1 MSGEVRKYRTCIRA
15 VHLGPHQDIL
25 RTSCSRPRQLGRL
38 DMPACKTFIENYLLL
53 CCSEKA
59 GEAAAQPHQSAHAG
73 AQAHRRCCACARGSV
88 QLHDPEAE
96 VSSSAVGAK
105 GPPARGCHRLSAHS
119 LRRQGSAASP
129 QPPGSGAAGAGRGVC
144 RRPAS
149 GICSRPGAAGCCC
162 FPMPTARRR
171 CDTLGGG
178 QRAQHSGR
186 CRGGEHAG
194 VPVGRCTRPVC
205 GAPQRVCTSSSA
217 GTRAQRLCC
226 CICSRRREDRAGRQA
241 EGSERRHTAPA
252 AAEPRTSAATP
263 PPHGGSHQ
271 SFGARRRQT
280 CRARRRHPAS
290 C

>member
-1 MSGEVRKYRTCIRA
+1 
-15 VHLGPHQDIL
+15 
-25 RTSCSRPRQLGRL
+25 
-38 DMPACKTFIENYLLL
+38 MPACRHSLNIPRRYYLLL

-96 VSSSAVGAK
+96 ISSGAVGAK
-105 GPPARGCHRLSAHS
+105 GRPARGCHRLSAAHS

-149 GICSRPGAAGCCC
+149 GICSRPR
-162 FPMPTARRR
+162 PTPTTRRR

-178 QRAQHSGR
+178 QRAQHGGR

-217 GTRAQRLCC
+217 GTPAQRLCC
-226 CICSRRREDRAGRQA
+226 CICSRRCEDRAGRQA

-252 AAEPRTSAATP
+252 AAEPRTSAAAP
-263 PPHGGSHQ
+263 RPHGGSHQ
-271 SFGARRRQT
+271 GFGACRRQT
-280 CRARRRHPAS
+280 CRARRRHPVS
-290 C
+290 CRAG